1 MSPARTAEL
10 FEMPFGMVTQVGP
23 RNHVLYGGPNPPRE
37 MAISGGGKWWP
48 IVKHR
53 DTPPWAVQKQL
64 NAYVRGIYK
73 QNSLGLSNTH
83 V

>member
-1 MSPARTAEL
+1 VSPARTAEL

-53 DTPPWAVQKQL
+53 DTPP
-64 NAYVRGIYK
+64 
-73 QNSLGLSNTH
+73 
-83 V
+83 